1 MSGAPATTSLVPRWL
16 FAHRRAAVWIV
27 GSALVVAAAA
37 AIALGYAAHP
47 GAQPFEPQDPV
58 VFIGSAAVIAAYGF
72 VFAVLVS
79 RVGENVVGWIFGI
92 VALVLAISNLMWAY
106 VTYATETIPP
116 QLPGVE
122 LALLLGI
129 SLIPWW
135 TSPLIV
141 LIVCF
146 PDGRPISRA
155 WAWLAIAACLVS
167 IVGSLAIIFGSGPLP
182 AFMAASPLA
191 LPGPSGEV
199 LAASG
204 RIIIAVLV
212 AMAIAAV
219 WSLGIR
225 YRAADDT
232 GRLQLKWLVYAGGVL
247 VVCGLIFWI
256 WAGSAYAP
264 GSGASTAVWLV
275 LCCGAIVVPIAAS
288 VAILRYRLYDIETI
302 IGRTLVYGGLTAIL
316 AGLYTAAIRL
326 FNSLFST
333 VTGERSDS
341 RAGPHDPRPGHDLHA
356 HQGVAG
362 TAGGGPPRHHLGPRV
377 RRGRPSR
384 CRQTT
389 RPWTASPN
397 VPPRSSFDASP
408 RLRVPPHGRPS
419 QHTQPGRATLE

>member
-27 GSALVVAAAA
+27 GSALAIAAAA

-79 RVGENVVGWIFGI
+79 RVGENVVGWIFGV

-191 LPGPSGEV
+191 LPGLSGEV

-204 RIIIAVLV
+204 RIILAVLV

-247 VVCGLIFWI
+247 VACGLIFWI

-333 VTGERSDS
+333 VTGERSDLALVLTTLVLATTFTPIKAWLEQ
-341 RAGPHDPRPGHDLHA
+341 R
-356 HQGVAG
+356 VA
-362 TAGGGPPRHHLGPRV
+362 A
-377 RRGRPSR
+377 RRGIISDPVSGGVTEPLPADDETLDRIAER
-384 CRQTT
+384 AAEIVLR
-389 RPWTASPN
+389 RLAEA
-397 VPPRSSFDASP
+397 PRSTSSSP
-408 RLRVPPHGRPS
+408 EPA
-419 QHTQPGRATLE
+419 TQPGRATLE

>member
-1 MSGAPATTSLVPRWL
+1 
-16 FAHRRAAVWIV
+16 RAAVWVV
-27 GSALVVAAAA
+27 GSALAIAAAA

-58 VFIGSAAVIAAYGF
+58 VFIGSAAVIAGYGF

-92 VALVLAISNLMWAY
+92 VALVLALSNLMWAY

-135 TSPLIV
+135 TSPIIV

-167 IVGSLAIIFGSGPLP
+167 IVGSLAIVFGSGPLP
-182 AFMAASPLA
+182 AFIAASPLA
-191 LPGPSGEV
+191 LPGPAGAV

-212 AMAIAAV
+212 AMAMAAV

-275 LCCGAIVVPIAAS
+275 LCCGAIVVPVAAS

-316 AGLYTAAIRL
+316 AGLYAAAIRL

-333 VTGERSDS
+333 VTGERSDLALVLTTLVLATTFTPIKAWLEQ
-341 RAGPHDPRPGHDLHA
+341 R
-356 HQGVAG
+356 VA
-362 TAGGGPPRHHLGPRV
+362 A
-377 RRGRPSR
+377 RRGIISEHTSGGVTEPLPANDETLDRIAER
-384 CRQTT
+384 AAEIVLR
-389 RPWTASPN
+389 RLAEA
-397 VPPRSSFDASP
+397 PRSTSRSP
-408 RLRVPPHGRPS
+408 EP
-419 QHTQPGRATLE
+419 AT